1 MKTRRRQKHD
11 REDAGKPARVTTARR
26 DRTETVRQCAV
37 TRERRPIGEL
47 IRFVLDPDNR
57 VVADLRHRLP
67 GRGVWL
73 TGSQSVVSEAIQRKA
88 FPRAFKAAVVCD
100 SELPEKIADLLIKS
114 ALADLSLAN
123 KAGALVLGFSKIE
136 AMADDETVVALVQ
149 ASDASADGRR
159 KLAGRFAAR
168 RNDQNEKLALI
179 THFKVEELS
188 LALGRANVVHAALVK
203 GGAAAKFVAS
213 VARLDAYRVPAM
225 ENAVDPDR
233 GVGEV

>member
-1 MKTRRRQKHD
+1 MKTQRRPKHD
-11 REDAGKPARVTTARR
+11 RANAGERGRVTTARR
-26 DRTETVRQCAV
+26 EKAEKIRQCAL
-37 TRERRPIGEL
+37 TKARLPIAEL
-47 IRFVLDPDNR
+47 IRFVVDPENR
-57 VVADLRHRLP
+57 VVADLRNRLP

-73 TGSQSVVSEAIQRKA
+73 TGTQDVVAEAIKRKA
-88 FPRAFKAAVVCD
+88 FARAFKSDVDCD
-100 SELPEKIADLLIKS
+100 SDLPEKIADLLTKS
-114 ALADLSLAN
+114 ALSDLSLAN

-136 AMADDETVVALVQ
+136 ALADDETVVALVQ
-149 ASDASADGRR
+149 ASDASADGRK

-168 RNDQNEKLALI
+168 RDDQNEKLALI

-213 VARLDAYRVPAM
+213 VARLDAYRVPAK